1 MGYLH
6 HSWIPTYIRLDSR
19 CNHEASF
26 RHNKEEL
33 TGWIIGGIVFVAL
46 LILCKK
52 LCDITYVV
60 DEAMGMQEWQ
70 VSDEDRMKGY
80 TQKGENI

>member
-1 MGYLH
+1 M
-6 HSWIPTYIRLDSR
+6 
-19 CNHEASF
+19 
-26 RHNKEEL
+26 
-33 TGWIIGGIVFVAL
+33 GWIIIGIVFVAM

-60 DEAMGMQEWQ
+60 DEAMGIQEWQ

-80 TQKGENI
+80 NRKGENGCL